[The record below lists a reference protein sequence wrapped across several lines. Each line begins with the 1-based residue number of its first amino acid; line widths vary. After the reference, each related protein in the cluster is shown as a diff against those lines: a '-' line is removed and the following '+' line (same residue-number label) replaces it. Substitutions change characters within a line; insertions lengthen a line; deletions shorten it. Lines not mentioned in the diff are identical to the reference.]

1 MLLCEIYEQLD
12 EVEDGEVLK
21 KKELN
26 PVEESLITL
35 K

>member
-21 KKELN
+21 KKELH
-26 PVEESLITL
+26 PVEESIITI